1 MKQASMT
8 GSCLP
13 QIKFPKV
20 TYVATCCNPKVA
32 TYRNA
37 TFQFAT
43 YCNVSPSF
51 LGSKMPL
58 YASSSSF
65 STYSLQ
71 MKASEEGA
79 AVERVL
85 QYWEVGKS
93 SSSSKGLSPLS
104 PVDRFENI
112 KEGQT
117 LIHG

>member
-13 QIKFPKV
+13 QIKFSKV
-20 TYVATCCNPKVA
+20 TYIAIC
-32 TYRNA
+32 RNLWIA
-37 TFQFAT
+37 I

-51 LGSKMPL
+51 LGSETPL

-79 AVERVL
+79 ARERVL

-93 SSSSKGLSPLS
+93 SSSSKDLSPLS